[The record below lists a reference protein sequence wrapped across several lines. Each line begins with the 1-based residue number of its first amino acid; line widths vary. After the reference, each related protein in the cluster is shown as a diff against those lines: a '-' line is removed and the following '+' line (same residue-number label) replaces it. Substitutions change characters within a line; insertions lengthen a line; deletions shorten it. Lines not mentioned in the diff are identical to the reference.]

1 MLAKIA
7 ERREKLSGLEGKL
20 ATLDHARQ
28 GKEEQLRTLE
38 RKLVVLLEE
47 QQREL
52 HKIRRRQEARGEL
65 LDNARAGD
73 ANAIALAGGAGG
85 GEGGAGYAGPSMAEK
100 KQAAQLMQSTETLMK
115 FGFMSMSMTYFSS
128 LNMIRAMRTV
138 STQDTVMAAL
148 HANQNGFG
156 GPQGGG
162 GGGGGGG
169 NAMANMPYEDK
180 AGGEMFKPS
189 LKPGQMP
196 GQETLKVSAWSV
208 DDVARWLQTLS
219 LGQYREAFVDA
230 AVDGAFL
237 YDLDDDDL
245 RNTLGIEHRLHRK
258 KILNMTNKL
267 RASET
272 ERNKQ
277 MRIFMTTGQP
287 GGAGVGQMPLDTY
300 ARAPPEGAAT
310 GTSTALVPAGG
321 GGGDEAAA
329 EAAPVVLN
337 FDEIQALVRHGKAG
351 RLKDA
356 LASLPNK
363 RFDPS
368 IVKVA
373 YVEDF
378 GTAYVDAYER
388 EPFNLNKVDQ
398 HGNSMLLTSAQNGNE
413 KIAKILINK
422 GANPNHQNK
431 TGQTAGHY
439 ANAYQ
444 FYDYM
449 SWLFDP
455 EGGNADDTL
464 ENMYGLGVYDGLS
477 VELEDG

>member
-1 MLAKIA
+1 MLLEHKLHATRLQSEVSLLTQEKVAAEESVEALLEEISEFEQGVAQLEKEMHQLSKIEAEAVGVLDEEAKYELREQKMRLDREFGAMLAKIA
-7 ERREKLSGLEGKL
+7 ERREKLGGLEGKL

-52 HKIRRRQEARGEL
+52 HKIRRRQEARGDL
-65 LDNARAGD
+65 LEQARKGD
-73 ANAIALAGGAGG
+73 ANALALATAGG
-85 GEGGAGYAGPSMAEK
+85 VGGGGGGGYSGPSVAEK

-148 HANQNGFG
+148 HQNQAM
-156 GPQGGG
+156 GGG
-162 GGGGGGG
+162 GGAGPAQSIEGGPT
-169 NAMANMPYEDK
+169 AYQDK
-180 AGGEMFKPS
+180 LGGEDFKPS

-258 KILNMTNKL
+258 KILNMTTKL
-267 RASET
+267 RASEQ

-277 MRIFMTTGQP
+277 MRVFMQTGQT
-287 GGAGVGQMPLDTY
+287 GVAAAGATPLDQYSKT
-300 ARAPPEGAAT
+300 GAAE
-310 GTSTALVPAGG
+310 
-321 GGGDEAAA
+321 GDEAAA
-329 EAAPVVLN
+329 EEEEKPLD
-337 FDEIQALVRHGKAG
+337 FDEVIIGVKNRLRHAIEQVSMAW
-351 RLKDA
+351 R
-356 LASLPNK
+356 STR
-363 RFDPS
+363 RFR
-368 IVKVA
+368 
-373 YVEDF
+373 
-378 GTAYVDAYER
+378 T
-388 EPFNLNKVDQ
+388 
-398 HGNSMLLTSAQNGNE
+398 
-413 KIAKILINK
+413 
-422 GANPNHQNK
+422 
-431 TGQTAGHY
+431 
-439 ANAYQ
+439 NA
-444 FYDYM
+444 
-449 SWLFDP
+449 P
-455 EGGNADDTL
+455 
-464 ENMYGLGVYDGLS
+464 
-477 VELEDG
+477 

>member
-1 MLAKIA
+1 
-7 ERREKLSGLEGKL
+7 
-20 ATLDHARQ
+20 
-28 GKEEQLRTLE
+28 
-38 RKLVVLLEE
+38 V
-47 QQREL
+47 
-52 HKIRRRQEARGEL
+52 
-65 LDNARAGD
+65 
-73 ANAIALAGGAGG
+73 
-85 GEGGAGYAGPSMAEK
+85 AEK

-148 HANQNGFG
+148 HQNQAM
-156 GPQGGG
+156 GGG
-162 GGGGGGG
+162 GGAGPAQSIEGGPT
-169 NAMANMPYEDK
+169 AYQDK
-180 AGGEMFKPS
+180 LGGEDFKPS

-245 RNTLGIEHRLHRK
+245 RNTLGIELCGNQPEQASRFSTDVPSNFDFHTGIEHRLHRK
-258 KILNMTNKL
+258 KILNMTTKL
-267 RASET
+267 RASEQ

-277 MRIFMTTGQP
+277 MRVFMQTGQT
-287 GGAGVGQMPLDTY
+287 GVAAAGATPLDQYSKT
-300 ARAPPEGAAT
+300 GAAE
-310 GTSTALVPAGG
+310 
-321 GGGDEAAA
+321 GDEAAA
-329 EAAPVVLN
+329 EEEEKPLD
-337 FDEIQALVRHGKAG
+337 FDEVMALVRHGKVS

-356 LASLPNK
+356 LAPIAK
-363 RFDPS
+363 KKFDPA
-368 IVKVA
+368 IVKVP

-388 EPFNLNKVDQ
+388 ETFNLNKVNE
-398 HGNSMLLTSAQNGNE
+398 HGNTMLHVAAQNGNV
-413 KIAKILINK
+413 KIAKLLVEK

-431 TGQTAGHY
+431 GGQTAGHF

-444 FYDYM
+444 FYDFL

-455 EGGNADDTL
+455 NGGGADDTL
-464 ENMYGLGVYDGLS
+464 ENMYGLGPYDGLS
-477 VELEDG
+477 VELENG